1 MSRVVMTDVEYPWG
15 SLGRVGP
22 PREDIDG
29 LTALLES
36 VKSSLLEEISSLK
49 AEVEG
54 LRADLL
60 HYQRSQLDDFDEK
73 SVTSFLS
80 LDDLGIVSEE
90 PRPEVVPL
98 SENPNVRV
106 IEDGFTA
113 PPPSKKVNKKK
124 AKKKKAV
131 KKVLP
136 NPFEGIDD
144 NEVLDEVY
152 NDILVY
158 LENKGPVMNNNL
170 KRTGII
176 PEGAI
181 LTKKVKDGLKQMVSQ
196 DTNSVRYHKL
206 DKMRGFYYGAW
217 DDREPMDIY
226 NQDISKTN

>member
-1 MSRVVMTDVEYPWG
+1 MTDVEYPWG

>member
-1 MSRVVMTDVEYPWG
+1 MTDVEYPWG

-113 PPPSKKVNKKK
+113 PPPSKEVNKKK